1 MEGGLKLVSTNKAKK
16 EWNEE
21 SGQYYAEWNDGKDRM
36 RIWLEEERSL
46 AAKLELVDKE
56 KVAGIAFWKLGL
68 ERKEAWNSV
77 IDWLK

>member
-1 MEGGLKLVSTNKAKK
+1 
-16 EWNEE
+16 
-21 SGQYYAEWNDGKDRM
+21 M